1 MAVIAQLNSDL
12 LASVLALGTQST
24 AGEFASI
31 AVAFARENFFYIF
44 LS

>member
-12 LASVLALGTQST
+12 LASVLALGTQVT
-24 AGEFASI
+24 VGWFAFI
-31 AVAFARENFFYIF
+31 AVAFARENFFDIF